1 MVLTLSTV
9 VAEFTPKARVLPA
22 RDLTKICMV
31 RKRKK
36 KENKKRFADAS
47 YYSQEKKIYSQK
59 KGRVAGGGVC
69 KPKSGTSS
77 GVYIW
82 CGDPLLHSCA
92 IKHCLSS
99 PLIPYIS
106 KASYHL
112 YNEDIHK

>member
-59 KGRVAGGGVC
+59 KDGWLVAGFVNRNQGRVAEFIFGV
-69 KPKSGTSS
+69 
-77 GVYIW
+77 
-82 CGDPLLHSCA
+82 A
-92 IKHCLSS
+92 IRCFIHAQLSTVS
-99 PLIPYIS
+99 PAP
-106 KASYHL
+106 
-112 YNEDIHK
+112 